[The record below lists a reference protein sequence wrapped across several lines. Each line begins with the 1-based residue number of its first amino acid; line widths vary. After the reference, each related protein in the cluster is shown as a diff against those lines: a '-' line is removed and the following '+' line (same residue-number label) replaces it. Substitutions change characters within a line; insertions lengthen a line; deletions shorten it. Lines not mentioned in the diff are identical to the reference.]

1 MLCRSSDPERHPVK
15 SLPVGAAST
24 RSRPAKDELART
36 AHLRRQQLELLAL
49 QATRS
54 PFAIFIAV
62 GFVSYI
68 AWGEVPLPLVVLWIG
83 ALAAVLI
90 TRMAYALRLLRIE
103 PADAQPALTRMAWFA
118 FANGAVTG
126 ASMPL
131 FFHALSYEGRTLLT
145 MVLVC
150 WSAGGVATA
159 AAYARAF
166 YAFVAPTLLP
176 TAAVWAM
183 TAPPQHA
190 VLALLIVTFGVI
202 EMYFVRD
209 SERVLLRSF
218 SIRYDYERLLNA
230 IDTEPRGAAR
240 ERGRSE

>member
-1 MLCRSSDPERHPVK
+1 MLRRSSDPERHPVK

-68 AWGEVPLPLVVLWIG
+68 AWGEVPLALVVLWIG

-90 TRMAYALRLLRIE
+90 TRMAYALRLLRTE
-103 PADAQPALTRMAWFA
+103 PVDAQPALNRMAWFA

-126 ASMPL
+126 ASTPL
-131 FFHALSYEGRTLLT
+131 FFHALSFEGQTLLT

-150 WSAGGVATA
+150 WSAGGVSTA
-159 AAYARAF
+159 AAYARAY

-176 TAAVWAM
+176 AAALWAA

-190 VLALLIVTFGVI
+190 VLALLIVMIGLIQMF
-202 EMYFVRD
+202 FVRD
-209 SERVLLRSF
+209 SERVVLKSF

-230 IDTEPRGAAR
+230 IDTEPKGAAH
-240 ERGRSE
+240 ERGRTE